1 MSLCQAKRGF
11 FTLYDCPK
19 ESTKNCPTCER
30 ELCEEHFPASLE
42 KCVECSA
49 VIKNASNNGVIRSY
63 QLRHENLLQ
72 KNASN
77 IYFGD
82 SLSEYY
88 DQYDLRAFD
97 IELGNLS
104 DMVDSPDE
112 IFFDS

>member
-19 ESTKNCPTCER
+19 ESKKQCTTCQR
-30 ELCEEHFPASLE
+30 NLCEEHFPNTFS

-49 VIKNASNNGVIRSY
+49 KVKDTSDNVVIRSY
-63 QLRHENLLQ
+63 QVRHQNLLR
-72 KNASN
+72 KSTSN

-82 SLSEYY
+82 SLTEYY

-97 IELGNLS
+97 LELGSLS
-104 DMVDSPDE
+104 EMVDSPDE